1 MSESQEMQ
9 TTLLSRGW
17 KTAKSAGAFMDLVGP
32 LWVRRESADVGDGSH
47 EGWRYGLLLSP
58 CHLNPA
64 GVVHG
69 GLLET
74 LMDHALSAIAWEAA
88 GRAPCLSLQLDA
100 HFLSAARAGEFIE
113 ASGLVV
119 HRTRSMVFLRGSLR
133 VGEREVMAAQALM
146 KVQKV

>member
-1 MSESQEMQ
+1 MCETQEMQ
-9 TTLLSRGW
+9 TGLLSQGW
-17 KTAKSAGAFMDLVGP
+17 KQVKSAGAFMDLVGP
-32 LWVRRESADVGDGSH
+32 LWARREREGEGEGVGAA
-47 EGWRYGLLLSP
+47 WRYGLLLTP
-58 CHLNPA
+58 RHLNPA

-88 GRAPCLSLQLDA
+88 GRVPCVSVQLDS

-119 HRTRSMVFLRGSLR
+119 HRSQSMVFLRGGLC
-133 VGEREVMAAQALM
+133 VAERQVMAAQALM
-146 KVQKV
+146 KIQKT

>member
-17 KTAKSAGAFMDLVGP
+17 KPVKSAGAFMELVGP
-32 LWVRRESADVGDGSH
+32 LWALRGSEGASVG

-58 CHLNPA
+58 SHLNPA

-88 GRAPCLSLQLDA
+88 GRAPCVSLQLDS

-146 KVQKV
+146 KVQKI

>member
-1 MSESQEMQ
+1 MQ
-9 TTLLSRGW
+9 TRLLSQGW
-17 KTAKSAGAFMDLVGP
+17 KQVKSAGVFMDLVGP
-32 LWVRRESADVGDGSH
+32 LWARRER
-47 EGWRYGLLLSP
+47 EGVAAAWRYGLLLTP
-58 CHLNPA
+58 RHLNPA

-88 GRAPCLSLQLDA
+88 GRVPCVSVQLDS

-119 HRTRSMVFLRGSLR
+119 HRSQSMVFLRGGLC
-133 VGEREVMAAQALM
+133 VAERQVMAAQALM
-146 KVQKV
+146 KIQQA